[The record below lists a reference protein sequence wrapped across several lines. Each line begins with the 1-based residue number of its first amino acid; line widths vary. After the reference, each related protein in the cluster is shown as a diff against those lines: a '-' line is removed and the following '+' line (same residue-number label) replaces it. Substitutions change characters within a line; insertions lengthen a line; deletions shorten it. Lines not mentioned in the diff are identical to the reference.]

1 MYTSML
7 RRALLSSG
15 VSGPKVYGSTVPAQ
29 MILDAANGTDSLDV
43 IVIGDSNATFPGRA
57 GYNNAWHR
65 VFNTTL
71 RVPIY
76 ATPLFA
82 GGLTNTGA
90 PTAAIEMARD
100 VAGLG
105 VSMNCTAAGVA
116 GTTGTAKMMATSLA
130 DSNIL
135 ALKNYLGNSV
145 TGWDNPDKTINKL
158 MMPHGY
164 AANPVVVESTGGVFL
179 GTYKQTCVSVSTFAD
194 SDTSSRTSWGSELVF
209 GTDGAG
215 AGVSLAYRIV
225 YGTFA
230 SGSGQFKPRAVW
242 ENSGGLASQD
252 SVFTST
258 NTGTV
263 GYATKSWTIPAL
275 AFATGTG
282 QKILHCGWD
291 GFATGAASTTG
302 PFASLWNSVV
312 KVGQKGYSVS
322 VLNAF
327 GGLNSDLI
335 VSKITNAGKLV
346 DAYLKEI
353 RERQIACGGTGR
365 ALVFLNVG
373 SNTVEDATTWTTN
386 AEALV
391 TLLSSKWIALGGAA
405 ENISYILTV
414 SHPNTTGA
422 WATNRPAI
430 SSAANAWAIINGVSN
445 NLCVIDINTLYTAT
459 QMSKYNMYDT
469 AGQSHLNY
477 NYPTSGTTITTM
489 EDSYFAIVQGMVSA
503 MISL

>member
-7 RRALLSSG
+7 RRALLSNS

-43 IVIGDSNATFPGRA
+43 IVIGDSNATFPANG

-76 ATPLFA
+76 ATSLFA
-82 GGLTNTGA
+82 GGMTNVAA
-90 PTAAIEMARD
+90 PTAVTAINRD
-100 VAGLG
+100 TAGLG
-105 VSMNCTAAGVA
+105 IGASSTAASVA
-116 GTTGTAKMMATSLA
+116 GTTGTGKMIATSQA
-130 DSNIL
+130 DANIL
-135 ALKNYLGNSV
+135 ALTNYLGMSV
-145 TGWDNPDKTINKL
+145 TGWNNNDKTTNTL
-158 MMPHGY
+158 MFPHGFG
-164 AANPVVVESTGGVFL
+164 ANPIVVETAGTFL
-179 GTYKQTCVSVSTFAD
+179 GTFAQSSVQVSTFN
-194 SDTSSRTSWGSELVF
+194 SSETSTATTWGSELAF

-215 AGVSLAYRIV
+215 AGVSLAYRLV

-230 SGSGQFKPRAVW
+230 AGSGQFKPRAIW
-242 ENSGGLASQD
+242 SNSTALAAQD
-252 SVFTST
+252 SAFTST
-258 NTGTV
+258 NTGAV
-263 GYATKSWTIPAL
+263 GYATKSWTIPAV
-275 AFATGTG
+275 AFSTGTG
-282 QKILHCGWD
+282 QKVLHCSWD
-291 GFATGAASTTG
+291 GNATGVASTTG

-312 KVGQKGYSVS
+312 KLGQKGYSVS
-322 VLNAF
+322 CLNAF
-327 GGLNSDLI
+327 GGLNSALT

-365 ALVFLNVG
+365 AMVFLNLG
-373 SNTVEDATTWTTN
+373 INTVEDATTWTTN

-405 ENISYILTV
+405 ENISYVLTV
-414 SHPNTTGA
+414 THPNTTGT

-430 SSAANAWAIINGVSN
+430 STAANAWAIVNGSAN
-445 NLCVIDINTLYTAT
+445 NLCVIDINTIYTAT
-459 QMSKYNMYDT
+459 VMSKYNMFDS
-469 AGQSHLNY
+469 GGESHLNSSA
-477 NYPTSGTTITTM
+477 TASGTTITTK

-503 MISL
+503 MLSL

>member
-82 GGLTNTGA
+82 GGLTNTGG

-105 VSMNCTAAGVA
+105 VSTNCTAAGVA
-116 GTTGTAKMMATSLA
+116 GTTGAGKMMATSLA

-135 ALKNYLGNSV
+135 ALNTYLGNST
-145 TGWDNPDKTINKL
+145 TGWNLNDKTTNTL

-179 GTYKQTCVSVSTFAD
+179 GTYKQTCVSVSAFA
-194 SDTSSRTSWGSELVF
+194 SGDTSGATSWGSELAF
-209 GTDGAG
+209 GTNGLG

-230 SGSGQFKPRAVW
+230 AGSGQFKPRAVW
-242 ENSGGLASQD
+242 ENSGALHGQD

-263 GYATKSWTIPAL
+263 GYATKSWTIPAVTYNT
-275 AFATGTG
+275 AGY
-282 QKILHCGWD
+282 KILHCGWD
-291 GFATGAASTTG
+291 GTATGAASTTG
-302 PFASLWNSVV
+302 PFACLWNSVV

-327 GGLNSDLI
+327 GGLNSALT

-365 ALVFLNVG
+365 ALVFLNLG
-373 SNTVEDATTWTTN
+373 TNTVEDATTWTTN

-414 SHPNTTGA
+414 THPNTTGA
-422 WATNRPAI
+422 WFTNRPAI
-430 SSAANAWAIINGVSN
+430 SSAANAWALVNGVAN
-445 NLCVIDINTLYTAT
+445 NICVIDINTLYTAT
-459 QMSKYNMYDT
+459 QMSKYNMYDSGGE
-469 AGQSHLNY
+469 AHLNY